1 MTITCVWE
9 HHGEAS
15 LLYADSFPGAFTRGA
30 TKQEAVSK
38 MPAELRSYIT
48 WRTGRMPPAG
58 QPEIVIVQGKE
69 SKLAVE
75 DADTDV
81 LFDREIGEWNEEAY
95 RDLKTFVLK
104 SARDFQ
110 RLYDAIPDKDF
121 SVLPERATFYGAV
134 PRTARQMYDHTRG
147 VNAHYFGE
155 IQVSADDTGRIADC
169 RERGFAELE
178 RQPAYLQNRIWEGRF
193 GEQWTLKKLCRRFI
207 WHDRIHAKALYRM
220 ARRTF
225 GPGSVPDVFGF
236 GPV

>member
-1 MTITCVWE
+1 
-9 HHGEAS
+9 
-15 LLYADSFPGAFTRGA
+15 
-30 TKQEAVSK
+30 
-38 MPAELRSYIT
+38 
-48 WRTGRMPPAG
+48 MPPAG
-58 QPEIVIVQGKE
+58 QPEIVIVQEKE

-95 RDLKTFVLK
+95 RGLKTFVLK

-134 PRTARQMYDHTRG
+134 PRTARQMYNHTRG

-178 RQPAYLQNRIWEGRF
+178 RRPDYLQNRIWEGPDPCKSTVSH
-193 GEQWTLKKLCRRFI
+193 G
-207 WHDRIHAKALYRM
+207 KADLWPRQ
-220 ARRTF
+220 RTGRVWF
-225 GPGSVPDVFGF
+225 RTGIKRK
-236 GPV
+236 PVSCIIG